1 MQRRDVVKLGA
12 GLTAAAGTVIGT
24 AGTAHAETETAEV
37 TDVHSAARAI
47 KRVWDRQTGNAGGTW
62 QGTVTLFDGGTAV
75 TAVDQDSTSVQTAA
89 SMNKLGIA
97 LGVLDKVDR
106 GELSLDDRITL
117 TADIIL
123 TGSGFYFHQGAYGDE
138 ITVANV
144 LVAMLLVSD
153 NTSVRLCGLVC
164 PPAEI
169 NETLA
174 AKGFTD
180 TRVIPN
186 PANPNRMWLGDTT
199 TSESADLMH
208 RLALGE
214 LLSADSTRFFLGVL
228 SGLSGYHD
236 GFRREMSSAER
247 SRIAMKYGA
256 DDANR
261 NESGIVLGTDGSPL
275 LAYSFMAQFEDHWD
289 NYGAT
294 HPAVQAHAKMGRR
307 FFDIANSA
315 GLGSVT
321 ALFDPQ
327 DHGTG
332 TSGL

>member
-1 MQRRDVVKLGA
+1 MQRRDVVRLGA
-12 GLTAAAGTVIGT
+12 GLAT
-24 AGTAHAETETAEV
+24 AGAVIAAPSAAQAYPDGERTNAADGVQGSIKRIWDRETA
-37 TDVHSAARAI
+37 
-47 KRVWDRQTGNAGGTW
+47 NAGGVW
-62 QGTVTLFDGGTAV
+62 QGTVLLLGPDGPV
-75 TAVDQDSTSVQTAA
+75 TAVDQDSTSIQTAA

-97 LGVLDKVDR
+97 LAVLDKIDR
-106 GELSLDDRITL
+106 GELALDDRITL
-117 TADIIL
+117 TSDIIL
-123 TGSGFYFHQGAYGDE
+123 TGSGFYFHQTAYGDE

-199 TSESADLMH
+199 TAETSDMLR

-214 LLSADSTRFFLGVL
+214 LLSESSTRFLLGVL

-261 NESGIVLGTDGSPL
+261 NESGVVFGTDGSPVL
-275 LAYSFMAQFEDHWD
+275 VYSFMAQFEDHWD
-289 NYGAT
+289 DYGAT
-294 HPAVQAHAKMGRR
+294 HPAVKAHAKMGRK
-307 FFDIANSA
+307 FFDLVADA
-315 GLGSVT
+315 G
-321 ALFDPQ
+321 
-327 DHGTG
+327 GTG
-332 TSGL
+332 AVALNAQESEGATGGL

>member
-1 MQRRDVVKLGA
+1 MERRGVIKLGA
-12 GLTAAAGTVIGT
+12 GLTAGGAILASGSAAHAAQAGTEAVTTAAKIKAVYDTEIAKAGGAWQGYVTLLSGT
-24 AGTAHAETETAEV
+24 AAPV
-37 TDVHSAARAI
+37 V
-47 KRVWDRQTGNAGGTW
+47 
-62 QGTVTLFDGGTAV
+62 AV
-75 TAVDQDSTSVQTAA
+75 NHNSTSLQTAA
-89 SMNKLGIA
+89 STNKLGIA
-97 LGVLDKVDR
+97 LGVLDKIDR
-106 GELSLDDRITL
+106 GELALDDRITL

-123 TGSGFYFHQGAYGDE
+123 TGSGFYFHQTAYGDE

-144 LVAMLLVSD
+144 LVAMLLTSD

-199 TSESADLMH
+199 TFETNDLLT
-208 RLALGE
+208 RLAKGE
-214 LLSADSTRFFLGVL
+214 LLSAGSTSFFLNVL
-228 SGLSGYHD
+228 KGLSGYHD
-236 GFRREMSSAER
+236 GFRRNMSSVER

-261 NESGIVLGTDGSPL
+261 NESGVVYSAAGAPALV
-275 LAYSFMAQFEDHWD
+275 YSFMSQFTDHWG

-294 HPAVQAHAKMGRR
+294 HPAVQAHATMGRKM
-307 FFDIANSA
+307 FDIVNAA
-315 GLGSVT
+315 GLAATDAITLEVEQESPD
-321 ALFDPQ
+321 A
-327 DHGTG
+327 
-332 TSGL
+332 GLAQ